1 MVTTNSDIA
10 LSTKCSGVGPLGQV
24 WKALYKIKSNFMTT
38 SGRNQGKSFT
48 YIFLLK
54 VTYG

>member
-24 WKALYKIKSNFMTT
+24 WKALYDQVKFYDNFRQE
-38 SGRNQGKSFT
+38 SR
-48 YIFLLK
+48 
-54 VTYG
+54 

>member
-24 WKALYKIKSNFMTT
+24 WKALY
-38 SGRNQGKSFT
+38 
-48 YIFLLK
+48 
-54 VTYG
+54 